1 MSPRIGGV
9 ALVLS
14 LLLAAGCTADEGT
27 GPVVN
32 NPEETSAPPTDE
44 TTPPESA
51 GPTETATPTQTQTKT
66 PQGKPVVV
74 ETIATGLT
82 SPWGLAFLPDGDA
95 LVSERDTGL
104 IKRVASDGSR
114 VAVVGEI
121 AEADP
126 SSEGGLLGLAVH
138 PRFPDQ
144 PWVYAYY
151 STETDN
157 RVVRMRYE
165 DGRLGPQ
172 RVLLTGI
179 QVAEIHNGGRLAFGP
194 DGLLYVTTGD
204 GSETQRAQDRTSL
217 NGKILRLTPAGRP
230 AKGNPFG
237 DNNQIFSLG
246 HRNVQGI
253 TWDDSGN
260 LYASE
265 FGQDTWD
272 ELNHVRPGA
281 NFGWPAVEGKVG
293 TDTGYVDPI
302 VQWSPEEAS
311 PSGIVWAAGAVWMT
325 GLRGERLWKV
335 QVTDEG
341 SVRGEPE
348 AFFTGEYGRLRT
360 IELAPDGTLWLMTSN
375 TDGRASPREGDD
387 RILRLRL
394 R

>member
-1 MSPRIGGV
+1 MGSRIGGM
-9 ALVLS
+9 ALGLI
-14 LLLAAGCTADEGT
+14 LLLAAGCTDDQGT

-32 NPEETSAPPTDE
+32 NPEETTSPAPSDTT
-44 TTPPESA
+44 TTPPQTPE
-51 GPTETATPTQTQTKT
+51 PTDTAPTQTPT
-66 PQGKPVVV
+66 PQGRPIVVD
-74 ETIATGLT
+74 TIATGLT

-104 IKRVASDGSR
+104 IKRVPGDGGR
-114 VAVVGEI
+114 VTVVGDI
-121 AEADP
+121 PQADA
-126 SSEGGLLGLAVH
+126 STSEGGLLGLAVH
-138 PRFPDQ
+138 PEFEKQ

-151 STETDN
+151 STEVDN

-165 DGRLGPQ
+165 NGRLGRQ
-172 RVLLTGI
+172 RVVLTGV
-179 QVAEIHNGGRLAFGP
+179 QVGDNHNGGRLAFGP

-204 GSETQRAQDRTSL
+204 ASQTQLAQDRTSL
-217 NGKILRLTPAGRP
+217 NGKILRLTATGRP
-230 AKGNPFG
+230 APGNPFG
-237 DNNQIFSLG
+237 ANQVWSFG

-253 TWDDSGN
+253 TWDDAGN

-272 ELNHVRPGA
+272 ELNHVRPGD

-311 PSGIVWAAGAVWMT
+311 PSGIVWAEGAVWMA
-325 GLRGERLWKV
+325 GLRGERLWKI
-335 QVTDEG
+335 QVTDDG

-375 TDGRASPREGDD
+375 TDGRATPREGDD